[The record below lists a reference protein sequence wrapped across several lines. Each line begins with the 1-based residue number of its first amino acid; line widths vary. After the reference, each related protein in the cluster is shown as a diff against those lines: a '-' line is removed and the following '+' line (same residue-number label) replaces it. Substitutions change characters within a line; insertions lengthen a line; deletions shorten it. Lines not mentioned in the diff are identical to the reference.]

1 MTHEELGRGTQIQ
14 QEYYNL
20 EKFDTKLLD
29 NMDLEIAKSVN
40 WTDIDK
46 DGPVYY

>member
-1 MTHEELGRGTQIQ
+1 MTHEEFGRGTQIH
-14 QEYYNL
+14 YNL